1 MTSTNEWYHKRKP
14 KLVPRNV
21 ADKPNASGAST
32 NEWYPKWIPQS
43 KPRTGGY
50 ELKDS
55 VTSTNEWQSQ
65 WTSNTWYGNGTV
77 DQPRKGKDRWPQGPE
92 EAAFEVKQSNP
103 LSKTQETTRTVAED
117 DDNPYVLT
125 FVQRSD
131 RSSTS
136 TWPDTW
142 TPPRDREKKNDGH
155 AAPKQ
160 AEENEADIP
169 YVAPSAQGGE
179 WTIWEE
185 NASLKPTEKNGPDD
199 AHVEASVR
207 GRKWP
212 SWDDN
217 AVPEQK
223 EGTTEAA
230 FEVQQS
236 NPLSKTQETLKTG
249 VEVDDN
255 PYILKFV
262 RRSDRS
268 STSTWPDT
276 WTPPRDREKKNDGH
290 AAPKQTEANEADIPY
305 AVPSAQGGEWAT
317 WEENASLKPK
327 EENGPDNAYVEA
339 SVRGRK
345 WPSWE
350 DKAVP
355 EQTEGNGEAA
365 VEVKQSNPLSKTQ
378 ETPRNVDDNP
388 YVLTFVQ
395 RSDRNTS
402 TWPDTWTPSP
412 DRDKKNLEQSS
423 ASTARGGQRR
433 NVRANGRRGQ
443 QIRWINKQPRQ
454 GWTENGWNEEQY
466 PRWSYQ
472 RPAGR
477 PGRRRG
483 I

>member
-92 EAAFEVKQSNP
+92 EAAFEV
-103 LSKTQETTRTVAED
+103 
-117 DDNPYVLT
+117 
-125 FVQRSD
+125 
-131 RSSTS
+131 
-136 TWPDTW
+136 
-142 TPPRDREKKNDGH
+142 
-155 AAPKQ
+155 
-160 AEENEADIP
+160 
-169 YVAPSAQGGE
+169 
-179 WTIWEE
+179 
-185 NASLKPTEKNGPDD
+185 
-199 AHVEASVR
+199 
-207 GRKWP
+207 
-212 SWDDN
+212 
-217 AVPEQK
+217 
-223 EGTTEAA
+223 
-230 FEVQQS
+230 QQS

-290 AAPKQTEANEADIPY
+290 AAPKQTEENEADIPY
-305 AVPSAQGGEWAT
+305 VIPSSQGGEWTT
-317 WEENASLKPK
+317 WEENAVPKEK
-327 EENGPDNAYVEA
+327 EENGPYVEA
-339 SVRGRK
+339 SARG
-345 WPSWE
+345 WSSWK
-350 DKAVP
+350 DNAVP
-355 EQTEGNGEAA
+355 DQKEGTTEAA
-365 VEVKQSNPLSKTQ
+365 FEVKQSKPLPKTQ
-378 ETPRNVDDNP
+378 ETPKTVVEVDDNP
-388 YVLTFVQ
+388 YILTFVR
-395 RSDRNTS
+395 RSDRSSTS
-402 TWPDTWTPSP
+402 TWPDTWTPP
-412 DRDKKNLEQSS
+412 RDREKKNLEQSS
-423 ASTARGGQRR
+423 ASTARGGQRG
-433 NVRANGRRGQ
+433 NEWANGRWGG
-443 QIRWINKQPRQ
+443 QIRRIKKRSEQ

-477 PGRRRG
+477 PGKRWG